1 MNKKKILVV
10 DDDDFMRETV
20 GDVLIEKGYK
30 VAVADSGESAI
41 EEYKKES
48 YDIILLDLKMR
59 GIDGFETFQEIKKIN
74 PSAIAIIMT
83 AYFYEEIITDCLREG
98 AFGVLYKP
106 LDMDK
111 VLEQIEIA
119 DAGKIVMIIDEDEG
133 LRLRLKDVCTEAG
146 CYVLHTHSKEEAL
159 KQVIHVPPN
168 IVIAD
173 ISGESVPGQD
183 SCTLIRQI
191 VPNVR
196 CIAMARDRDQSK
208 QIIAEYGQNDSYAC
222 LYKPFDLTHFMSA
235 IKKVIV

>member
-1 MNKKKILVV
+1 
-10 DDDDFMRETV
+10 
-20 GDVLIEKGYK
+20 
-30 VAVADSGESAI
+30 
-41 EEYKKES
+41 
-48 YDIILLDLKMR
+48 
-59 GIDGFETFQEIKKIN
+59 
-74 PSAIAIIMT
+74 MT

-119 DAGKIVMIIDEDEG
+119 DVGKVVMIIDEDEG

-159 KQVIHVPPN
+159 RQVIHVPPD

-173 ISGESVPGQD
+173 ISTESVPGQD

-191 VPNVR
+191 VPEITCVL
-196 CIAMARDRDQSK
+196 MARDKEKSK
-208 QIIAEYGQNDSYAC
+208 PITNAC
-222 LYKPFDLTHFMSA
+222 LASGTHTCIYKPFDLAHFMSI
-235 IKKVIV
+235 IKKVISSHE